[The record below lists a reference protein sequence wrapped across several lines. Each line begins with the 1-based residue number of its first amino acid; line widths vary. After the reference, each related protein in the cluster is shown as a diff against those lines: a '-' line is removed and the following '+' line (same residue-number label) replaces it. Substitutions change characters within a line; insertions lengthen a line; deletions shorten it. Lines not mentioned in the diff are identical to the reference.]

1 MILHDKLPKW
11 GPPVDGKLRGLN
23 PRHLRTQ
30 LSEHRILQPAGRQ
43 IRLHAA
49 LGKAQGDAFRHGVA
63 HGQVEALATAWSL
76 TNKNGIYHINWG
88 CLYISMNGDRLEV
101 FENNDCIILH
111 IKGWF

>member
-11 GPPVDGKLRGLN
+11 GLPVDGNLRCLN

-76 TNKNGIYHINWG
+76 TNKNGIYQLGVFN
-88 CLYISMNGDRLEV
+88 SMNGDRLEV
-101 FENNDCIILH
+101 FENNDCISRVGSFKL
-111 IKGWF
+111 